1 MKKNLIRFLT
11 LFLVYISLLNIDNY
25 VVLSYYNKHLNA
37 KLDGLNA
44 LNKNYNLILGGSNSF
59 YSISGK
65 LLTELSDESW
75 YNLSISGE
83 GQNNSNYL
91 SFLEDKISYD
101 YRNKIKQII
110 YSSIYYYRK
119 GTIEHREISSN
130 LIDGSKKFSLKPTTS
145 GFTYVKRLILNGKIM
160 PDYPVQNQYGDF
172 VFTEKT
178 CSNHNIT
185 QKFNIE
191 NFKIIKNDLNYKL
204 EELERI
210 FPNAKITIIF
220 PSDYIEKSNLYKY
233 QSEIS
238 QLEKY
243 LKSNLDS
250 KNKFIFQDPLTYD
263 YVCDDASHAN
273 IQGNIWR
280 TQNLFNKLY

>member
-1 MKKNLIRFLT
+1 MDKKKTFFLR
-11 LFLVYISLLNIDNY
+11 Y
-25 VVLSYYNKHLNA
+25 
-37 KLDGLNA
+37 
-44 LNKNYNLILGGSNSF
+44 F

-145 GFTYVKRLILNGKIM
+145 GFTYVKRLILNDTFISFISFL
-160 PDYPVQNQYGDF
+160 YFLF
-172 VFTEKT
+172 V
-178 CSNHNIT
+178 
-185 QKFNIE
+185 
-191 NFKIIKNDLNYKL
+191 
-204 EELERI
+204 
-210 FPNAKITIIF
+210 
-220 PSDYIEKSNLYKY
+220 
-233 QSEIS
+233 
-238 QLEKY
+238 
-243 LKSNLDS
+243 
-250 KNKFIFQDPLTYD
+250 
-263 YVCDDASHAN
+263 
-273 IQGNIWR
+273 
-280 TQNLFNKLY
+280 